1 MAHTADG
8 GRALVVA
15 HQDEGALGVQV
26 QCPLQGRK
34 EGKED
39 VPETIDGAGPVGDE
53 VPPTGEQE
61 LQFGEVALAGND
73 LREVGSHPGLFGDD
87 VSITGIGLELP
98 RVGVAH
104 TLHGQGREVEDSADP
119 SPTKRQKQRRAAPW
133 LVDGPHRLLRQGE
146 DFVDQLKEVDLV
158 VFYPAGEDLLSRSVE
173 HVSPVELF
181 AGVDADPH
189 LVVHEHLHPSVAGDR
204 VPVEYSA
211 DGSLCSESWTSSPIS
226 MSGRSLLERP
236 RAIPFKPS
244 LAAEQNKP
252 SSAPL
257 GVIQELYP
265 NDKHNDKEQ
274 TMCRWLA
281 YSGSPILLEELL
293 YKPEHSLIDQSLHSR
308 LGVETTNGDGFGVGW
323 YGPDAQTPAVF
334 HSIEPAWNDR
344 NLREVAGHVQSPLF
358 LAHIRAST
366 GTAVQQTNCHPFR
379 HDRWLWVH
387 NGLVRDFHRVKREL
401 ALAVDES
408 LYPQMEGSTDSEMLF
423 YLALTFGLEENPP
436 AAVERMVGHV
446 EEVGHRHGTEHPI
459 QMTIGTTDGS
469 SVWAFRYS
477 SEGKSRSLYYSTD
490 MRSVREMYPERPR
503 LQEASDETRII
514 VSEPIVDL
522 PGAWNEVPESSYGVV
537 RDGEDELHEFRPL
550 R

>member
-1 MAHTADG
+1 
-8 GRALVVA
+8 
-15 HQDEGALGVQV
+15 
-26 QCPLQGRK
+26 
-34 EGKED
+34 
-39 VPETIDGAGPVGDE
+39 
-53 VPPTGEQE
+53 
-61 LQFGEVALAGND
+61 
-73 LREVGSHPGLFGDD
+73 
-87 VSITGIGLELP
+87 
-98 RVGVAH
+98 
-104 TLHGQGREVEDSADP
+104 
-119 SPTKRQKQRRAAPW
+119 
-133 LVDGPHRLLRQGE
+133 
-146 DFVDQLKEVDLV
+146 
-158 VFYPAGEDLLSRSVE
+158 
-173 HVSPVELF
+173 
-181 AGVDADPH
+181 
-189 LVVHEHLHPSVAGDR
+189 
-204 VPVEYSA
+204 
-211 DGSLCSESWTSSPIS
+211 
-226 MSGRSLLERP
+226 
-236 RAIPFKPS
+236 
-244 LAAEQNKP
+244 
-252 SSAPL
+252 
-257 GVIQELYP
+257 
-265 NDKHNDKEQ
+265 
-274 TMCRWLA
+274 MCRWLA

-344 NLREVAGHVQSPLF
+344 NLREVAGHVLSPLF

-477 SEGKSRSLYYSTD
+477 SEGKSRSLYYSAD

-503 LQEASDETRII
+503 LQEVSDETRII
-514 VSEPIVDL
+514 VSEPIIDL
-522 PGAWNEVPESSYGVV
+522 PGAWHEVPESSYGVV